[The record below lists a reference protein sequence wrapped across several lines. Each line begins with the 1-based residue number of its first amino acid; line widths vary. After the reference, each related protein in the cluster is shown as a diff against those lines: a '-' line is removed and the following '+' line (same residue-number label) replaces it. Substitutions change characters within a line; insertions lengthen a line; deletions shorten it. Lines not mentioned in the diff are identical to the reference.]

1 MNMSNF
7 LYRVYVIVRRF
18 SRALGIMGWIDRS
31 MPVIKAARWMRES
44 IAGGST
50 VVITEPMYGHRMQTN
65 PDYIDLIKG
74 QGYEKGTTKLFTEL
88 VKEGMNVV
96 DIGANIGYYTLL
108 AARRVGPH
116 GRVYAFEP
124 EPQNFKLLTEN
135 LRLNGYKNVIAV
147 QKAVSNKSGTVSL
160 FLGMRGSGTHSL
172 VSTRDYSK
180 EAIGIEAVT
189 LDEFF
194 EKAGTP
200 DIHVIKMDIEGW
212 EIEALD
218 GMRNTVI
225 HNSPLSMLLEFYP
238 WGLLT
243 RNMNP
248 KALIDKVTQLGFSIS
263 IIDDETGQT
272 TSLSEY
278 HRGQIDQFVVKHKT
292 AVNLLAQK

>member
-1 MNMSNF
+1 
-7 LYRVYVIVRRF
+7 
-18 SRALGIMGWIDRS
+18 

-212 EIEALD
+212 EMEALD
-218 GMRNTVI
+218 GMRRLI
-225 HNSPLSMLLEFYP
+225 MRNSPLKLVVEFYP
-238 WGLLT
+238 WGLLG
-243 RNMNP
+243 RGMRP
-248 KALIDKVTQLGFSIS
+248 LALTSKLMELGFALSV
-263 IIDDETGQT
+263 IDEETGQAT
-272 TSLSEY
+272 PFAEY
-278 HRGQIDQFVVKHKT
+278 HCGQAVEFVEKNKGS
-292 AVNLLAQK
+292 VNLLCQK